1 MLEFSGCDLMQP
13 IICSSVLFF
22 FFFLTKDC
30 SEKFFISTV
39 SFIFWTYNGTSC
51 FFFLINAPLFMNL
64 PYNFGSCKLQF
75 YWCSSLLQSKLY
87 DTHHKLHNARTH
99 NKLRNFWHN
108 SSRVASCEWWRCGL
122 IWIYYFFFTTR
133 NSLSPHVKL
142 WEKLYNLL
150 CF

>member
-39 SFIFWTYNGTSC
+39 SFIFWTYNGTSS
-51 FFFLINAPLFMNL
+51 FFCINAPLFMNL

-87 DTHHKLHNARTH
+87 DTHHKLHNARIH